1 MNHSQPNLESDCRK
15 YFSKKDLPQYSK
27 KDYEQVRIERGKTQ
41 RELFDRMKRL
51 EKLQNAKN
59 ELIRK
64 ESERHPKPEIKDAK
78 LAKKYNFVQ
87 LRKK

>member
-1 MNHSQPNLESDCRK
+1 
-15 YFSKKDLPQYSK
+15 
-27 KDYEQVRIERGKTQ
+27 
-41 RELFDRMKRL
+41 MKRL

-64 ESERHPKPEIKDAK
+64 EESRQNEKKPEIKNAK

>member
-1 MNHSQPNLESDCRK
+1 MGKSAFQ
-15 YFSKKDLPQYSK
+15 DLPQYK
-27 KDYEQVRIERGKTQ
+27 KEDYEQVKIERLKTQ
-41 RELFDRMKRL
+41 RELLDRMKRL

-59 ELIRK
+59 ELMRK
-64 ESERHPKPEIKDAK
+64 EESREKKPEIKNAK

>member
-1 MNHSQPNLESDCRK
+1 MTFAESNLE
-15 YFSKKDLPQYSK
+15 DLPQYK
-27 KDYEQVRIERGKTQ
+27 KEDYEQVKIERLKTQ
-41 RELFDRMKRL
+41 RELLDRMKRL

-64 ESERHPKPEIKDAK
+64 EESRQNEKKPEIKNAK